1 MQYRDL
7 YALFRREPEA
17 KRYFDALPTH
27 VQDRLRTRPNGINS
41 MADLKDHAAA
51 LLCGGSETEGF
62 DWQRKE

>member
-17 KRYFDALPTH
+17 KRYFDTLPVH
-27 VQDRLRTRPNGINS
+27 VQDQLRTRPNGINS

-51 LLCGGSETEGF
+51 LRGGSETEGF
-62 DWQRKE
+62 EWQRKA

>member
-17 KRYFDALPTH
+17 KRYFDA
-27 VQDRLRTRPNGINS
+27 PNGINS

-62 DWQRKE
+62 EWQRKA

>member
-17 KRYFDALPTH
+17 KRYFDTLPVH
-27 VQDRLRTRPNGINS
+27 VQDQLRTRPNGINS

-51 LLCGGSETEGF
+51 LLRGGSETGGI
-62 DWQRKE
+62 

>member
-17 KRYFDALPTH
+17 NRYFDTLPVH
-27 VQDRLRTRPNGINS
+27 VQEQLRTRPNGINS

-51 LLCGGSETEGF
+51 PLRGGSETEGF
-62 DWQRKE
+62 EWPRKA

>member
-51 LLCGGSETEGF
+51 LLRGGSETEGF
-62 DWQRKE
+62 EWHRKA

>member
-1 MQYRDL
+1 MKFVQGN
-7 YALFRREPEA
+7 
-17 KRYFDALPTH
+17 ALPTH

-62 DWQRKE
+62 EWQRKA

>member
-41 MADLKDHAAA
+41 MADLKDCAAA
-51 LLCGGSETEGF
+51 LLSGGNETEEF
-62 DWQRKE
+62 EWQRKV

>member
-17 KRYFDALPTH
+17 KRYFDALPVH

-41 MADLKDHAAA
+41 MADLKDRAKIT
-51 LLCGGSETEGF
+51 SSVTSSPTS
-62 DWQRKE
+62 